1 VAEDRLPPPRRVPAG
16 RRRPPA
22 RRATPQRTA
31 RARAQAS
38 RSSARGGVLGR
49 RLLALGALVVIAVLV
64 VLVWKTFQP
73 GHGDGSGSVRVT
85 VPGGANAGEIGD
97 LLAAKG
103 VVASGTFFQLNA
115 TLTGRRGT
123 LRPGDYTLAR
133 DMSYGAAIAALQ
145 KGPKA
150 KVVPTVS
157 VGIVEGP
164 SIREEAKVVDASG
177 KVEGSYLAAAMRP
190 KVLRRVRR
198 LGAPAGTTTP
208 EGFLFPATYTLV
220 KGSPAADLVAK
231 QLQAFKD
238 NVGKVDFS
246 YAKSKNLTRYDVLTI
261 ASMVEREAQ
270 RDDERPLVAAVIY
283 NRLKDGIPLGIDA
296 TIRYQTHNWTRPI
309 RQSELAAD
317 TPYNTRL
324 NQGLPPTPI
333 GNPGLASL
341 RAAANPAKVDYL
353 YYVVKPGTC
362 GQHAF
367 SSTDAQFQ
375 RDLERYNA
383 ARDAAGGKSPT
394 SC

>member
-1 VAEDRLPPPRRVPAG
+1 VR
-16 RRRPPA
+16 
-22 RRATPQRTA
+22 
-31 RARAQAS
+31 QAS
-38 RSSARGGVLGR
+38 RPERTGGHLGR
-49 RLLALGALVVIAVLV
+49 RLIALAAVAAIVVVV
-64 VLVWKTFQP
+64 VLAWKTFQP
-73 GHGDGSGSVRVT
+73 GHGDGTGSVRVT
-85 VPGGANAGEIGD
+85 VPDGADAAKIGD

-103 VVASGTFFQLNA
+103 VVDSGTFFQINA
-115 TLTGRRGT
+115 TVTGRRGS
-123 LRPGDYTLAR
+123 LRPGDYTLAHG
-133 DMSYGAAIAALQ
+133 MSYGAAIAALQ

-150 KVVPTVS
+150 KVIPTVN
-157 VGIVEGP
+157 VGVVEGP
-164 SIREEAKVVDASG
+164 SIREEAKVIDASG
-177 KVEGSYLAAAMRP
+177 KVKGSYLKAATAPR
-190 KVLRRVRR
+190 VLRRVRR
-198 LGAPAGTTTP
+198 LGAPKGVTTP

-220 KGSPAADLVAK
+220 KGSPAKDLVTK
-231 QLQAFKD
+231 QLQAFKA
-238 NVGKVDFS
+238 NLAKVDFS

-270 RDDERPLVAAVIY
+270 RDDERGKVAAVIY

-309 RQSELAAD
+309 LESELQAD

-324 NQGLPPTPI
+324 HQGLPPTPI
-333 GNPGLASL
+333 GNPGLASI
-341 RAAANPAKVDYL
+341 RAAANPAKVGYL

-375 RDLERYNA
+375 RDLQRYND